1 MVLILAILAVLL
13 FFGGREALWRYRVT
27 RFRWQAK
34 ERLRLRY
41 LAENGRTRHLTITRG
56 ERYE

>member
-1 MVLILAILAVLL
+1 MVLIFAALAVLL
-13 FFGGREALWRYRVT
+13 FFGGREALWRYRLAHA
-27 RFRWQAK
+27 RWQAR